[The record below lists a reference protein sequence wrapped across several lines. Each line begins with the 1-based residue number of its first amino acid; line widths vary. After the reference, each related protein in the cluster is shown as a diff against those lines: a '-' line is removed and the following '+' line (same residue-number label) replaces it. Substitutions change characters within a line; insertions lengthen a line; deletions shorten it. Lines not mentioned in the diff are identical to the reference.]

1 MTLADIYKEVSK
13 QRQVRKNTILI
24 NLQTNKEFKKLSSD
38 KYILYGSGTGMDLVS
53 NFLEENIEFIID
65 NDIKK
70 HNSYKN
76 GFKIIGLPY
85 FKDYDTNSKIIIT
98 VFGRASQIIETLS
111 KEYQIPKDR
120 LISLDIFEN

>member
-1 MTLADIYKEVSK
+1 
-13 QRQVRKNTILI
+13 
-24 NLQTNKEFKKLSSD
+24 
-38 KYILYGSGTGMDLVS
+38 MDLVS
-53 NFLEENIEFIID
+53 NFLGENIEFIID

-70 HNSYKN
+70 HDSYKN
-76 GFKIIGLPY
+76 GFNIIGLPY

-98 VFGRASQIIETLS
+98 VFGRAPQIIETLS